1 MSRKTAA
8 VSILATLACVVLLTG
23 CPQHKSIGE
32 IERDPGKYSNKE
44 VTIAGNVVSSLGAL
58 GTGMYQLDDGT
69 GRMWVVSENYGVPS
83 KGAKVAVVGRVMDTF
98 SFGGKSYSTVLRQTQ
113 RRK

>member
-1 MSRKTAA
+1 MSRKLAA
-8 VSILATLACVVLLTG
+8 VSVLGVVVSVVLLTG
-23 CPQHKSIGE
+23 CPPHKSIAE
-32 IERDPGKYSNKE
+32 IQRDPGKYSNKE
-44 VTIAGNVVSSLGAL
+44 VTIGGNVVSTFGAL

-69 GRMWVVSENYGVPS
+69 GRMWVISENYGVPS

-98 SFGGKSYSTVLRQTQ
+98 SFGGRSYSTVLRQTQ

>member
-1 MSRKTAA
+1 MSRKIAA
-8 VSILATLACVVLLTG
+8 VSILGLVACVVLLSG
-23 CPQHKSIGE
+23 CPPHKSIAD

-44 VTIAGNVVSSLGAL
+44 VTIAGNVVSSFGAL
-58 GTGMYQLDDGT
+58 GTGMYQVNDGT
-69 GRMWVVSENYGVPS
+69 GTMWVVSENYGVPS

-98 SFGGKSYSTVLRQTQ
+98 SFAGKNYSTVLRQTQ